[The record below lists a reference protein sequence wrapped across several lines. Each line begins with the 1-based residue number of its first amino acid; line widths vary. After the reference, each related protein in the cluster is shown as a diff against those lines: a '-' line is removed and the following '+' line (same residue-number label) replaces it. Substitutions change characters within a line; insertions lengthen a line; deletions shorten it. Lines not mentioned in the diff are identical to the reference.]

1 MYKIYYRY
9 INEVL
14 FSDKRKTMFTLS
26 IVMSLMILSLHV
38 SWLLMITPTV
48 DIEEPRHLNLKLLKY
63 LESHDLVR
71 GLLSISN
78 KTPSPCGPCQQ
89 GKQKHVTS

>member
-14 FSDKRKTMFTLS
+14 FSDNRKTMFTLS

-71 GLLSISN
+71 GLL
-78 KTPSPCGPCQQ
+78 
-89 GKQKHVTS
+89 